1 MSLVIFN
8 GLREN
13 DQLPARISLRAH
25 SVVDLAEFP
34 ERKGCIMRYR
44 LSNSGPANEIATAFL
59 DHSLEEVVEALNKV
73 DSFL

>member
-1 MSLVIFN
+1 MSFVIFN
-8 GLREN
+8 GLRES
-13 DQLPARISLRAH
+13 DQLPARIALRAH

-44 LSNSGPANEIATAFL
+44 LSNSVSANEIATAFL

-73 DSFL
+73 DSYL